1 MTEAILTHG
10 TFKVCFNKK
19 HSIWRWKRRQLSQN
33 SSGLFR
39 PKKIGWNNITLE
51 YIYIEITQAYYF
63 HIFYHRC
70 GEYLKF
76 CKYFGWTFF
85 SNIGKYSFSF
95 EFRVNFRKFIS
106 LTLNFIIK
114 WQRLKICFKAAWKY
128 AILPKRWV
136 YFSIF
141 ELLSNITE
149 HYFIFEHFSFY
160 K

>member
-1 MTEAILTHG
+1 MILLR
-10 TFKVCFNKK
+10 FVLIRN
-19 HSIWRWKRRQLSQN
+19 SQYDAEN
-33 SSGLFR
+33 DDNF
-39 PKKIGWNNITLE
+39 PKIPAGSFAQKNGWNNITLE
-51 YIYIEITQAYYF
+51 YNYTEITQAYYF

-76 CKYFGWTFF
+76 CKYFGWILF

-95 EFRVNFRKFIS
+95 KVRMNFRKFIS

-114 WQRLKICFKAAWKY
+114 WQRLKICFKAVWKY